1 MHTPSLRLDFLATR
15 FVSRQ
20 KVEKENKIAD
30 NSTSV
35 FQSSWHLKHNK
46 RNRNQILEPHCPEAR
61 TLRGLKDIGTAEI
74 NMVGEIHSN
83 SREYKT
89 CYEADAAPA

>member
-1 MHTPSLRLDFLATR
+1 M
-15 FVSRQ
+15 
-20 KVEKENKIAD
+20 EKENKIAD

-83 SREYKT
+83 SGEYKT